1 MAKQALG
8 RGLGALLKSKPGTDP
23 SVGDVLDA
31 MESGSVE
38 MASGERVRE
47 IAIDKVIPCPFQPR
61 KDFSED
67 ALRELSDSIREQGIL
82 QPLIVRQRSDSKF
95 EIIAGERRWRA
106 AKLIGLPHV
115 PALVRKV
122 DDHKALEIAL
132 IENLQRENLN
142 PIEESRGFMQLIGQY
157 NLTQEEV
164 AAKVGKSRVSITN
177 ALRLLK
183 LDKEVQGY
191 VRDGLLS
198 VGHAKVILGLSSEE
212 DQRAGAQR
220 AIRDG
225 LNVRQTEEL
234 VSEMQLRKEH
244 SAPNG
249 KHVDPN
255 AAPVKEELQTEVK
268 QIQNKLREYFSTK
281 VNLRYRKG
289 KGSVEIRFYSDEE
302 LEKILQ
308 LMQIEPEKAPGES

>member
-8 RGLGALLKSKPGTDP
+8 RGLGALLKSKPGSDP

-31 MESGSVE
+31 MDSGAVE
-38 MASGERVRE
+38 MASGETVRE
-47 IAIDKVIPCPFQPR
+47 IAIEKVIPCPFQPR
-61 KDFSED
+61 KDFSEE
-67 ALRELSDSIREQGIL
+67 ALRELGDSIREQGIL
-82 QPLIVRQRSDSKF
+82 QPLIVRQRADSKF

-106 AKLIGLPHV
+106 SKLIGLPNV
-115 PALVRKV
+115 PVLVRKV

-142 PIEESRGFMQLIGQY
+142 PIEESRGFAQLIGQY
-157 NLTQEEV
+157 NLTQDQV

-191 VRDGLLS
+191 VRDGLVS
-198 VGHAKVILGLSSEE
+198 VGHAKVILGLGSEE
-212 DQRAGAQR
+212 EQRSAAQQ
-220 AIRDG
+220 AIREG

-234 VSEMQLRKEH
+234 VSEMQAARER
-244 SAPNG
+244 SQSNG
-249 KHVDPN
+249 KQDTQN
-255 AAPVKEELQTEVK
+255 AATAKEEPLAEIK
-268 QIQNKLREYFSTK
+268 QIQNKLSERFSTK

-308 LMQIEPEKAPGES
+308 LMKIEMEKSPEES

>member
-31 MESGSVE
+31 MESGSME

-67 ALRELSDSIREQGIL
+67 ALRELADSIREQGIL

-234 VSEMQLRKEH
+234 VSELQLRKEH
-244 SAPNG
+244 AAPNG
-249 KHVDPN
+249 KHADPN

-268 QIQNKLREYFSTK
+268 QIQNKLREHFSTK

-308 LMQIEPEKAPGES
+308 LMQIEPEKAPGEA